1 MGQEQLMPL
10 RTERIGFHEY
20 LRGRKYDFGRSSP
33 AGWAFIAR
41 ALGDPNL
48 PDATIWAELRN
59 YLQAQG
65 EPPHTIEA
73 ARLVW
78 KTYQRNAPHVDIYP
92 AGRSFL
98 QSRRRRAAVQ
108 RR

>member
-1 MGQEQLMPL
+1 M
-10 RTERIGFHEY
+10 
-20 LRGRKYDFGRSSP
+20 
-33 AGWAFIAR
+33 GWAFIAR

-48 PDATIWAELRN
+48 PDARTWAELRD

-65 EPPHTIEA
+65 EPPHRIEA

-78 KTYQRNAPHVDIYP
+78 KTYQRNAPHVAIYP

-98 QSRRRRAAVQ
+98 QPRRSRRAAQ